1 MTKIAELQ
9 DKGAVVAWSP
19 IGEYADVI
27 ALGSKEKGGIGFDD
41 YGGELELYDWNITQ
55 NNHDGGMPE
64 PTLLGSVKTATRFGS
79 LAWSKGDVSSSILA
93 GGMLDGT
100 VNLYK
105 PSALLG
111 AGGGKVPSD
120 DALLASVQQH
130 KGAAVSALKFNPH
143 ADSPNL
149 LATGGST
156 GQVWMMDIASQ
167 TNVVDVYSPNGDE
180 NGCNLG
186 GEVTQVA
193 WNSQVSHILAS
204 SSANG
209 SVVVWDLRQKK
220 PWCELRVESNCP
232 VSDIA
237 WNPTQGLHMMTAS
250 EGGGGLKLWD
260 LRASTSMPLTTL
272 EGGHAG
278 GVLSM
283 DWCPHDDTLLV
294 SCGNDNRT
302 LLWDLYSLQPIAEIP
317 STDAD
322 ASTVA
327 QNQQTGGDF
336 YGGGL
341 GSSQQKRYDVSW
353 SPCRRGVISTCSF
366 DRKVQAHSVIGLAT
380 KCGRPPKWMSP
391 ASGVS
396 CGFGGAVV
404 SISNNN
410 DANSQ
415 QQRFVKIDTVV
426 EHPELVAVS
435 ETFESE
441 FEEKDCIAY
450 CHDMAT
456 RSTDAYESQVWS
468 FMQIMFE
475 TNAREELLSYLG
487 FDPEKIHSAAMEFTD
502 NEDGEGGDGSNL
514 PSPPP
519 GGSDDNGDATAAT
532 NGASKTPS
540 TTMSKRA
547 ENAVQDALL
556 VGNFEAAV
564 ECCFRSGN
572 LADALVLASCGGA
585 DLWQKTQAQYFARE
599 AKSRPFLS
607 LVSAVI
613 HDRLPDLVATSD
625 PKKWKETLAVL
636 STYGKSEEFPELC
649 AALGERLEGA
659 DVGDF
664 ANASLCYMCA
674 LNLGQAVKYWK
685 FTLRNANANEESPG
699 GTTTDLL
706 SLHDFIEKV
715 TVFTQALDSSQ
726 VELDDEAANLFAEY
740 SKALANQ
747 GLLVA
752 ASKYLKGCDTQEC
765 KELRD
770 RIYRSRMGG
779 FCPDLIASPPDF
791 PYEFVNVG
799 VASDLQGITV
809 KQQGGGQQMMQ
820 MQQQQQP
827 EQQFDQGGAATAQT
841 VNQVQQQSQQ
851 QPVQQQQVQQSP
863 QLQPTPS
870 EGASPSLLPGW
881 VALQDPTSGQT
892 YYANQITGESS
903 WDIPAAPA
911 PTPQPTA
918 TAPSNTYAAQP
929 AAASSQPATVQT
941 QSSYSAANGTNNS
954 TSQKVAS
961 KYGDGFVTSASNPQ
975 LAEQYGN
982 VGTSNPYTNAN
993 RPGTAAAAVGA
1004 TSKKAPVSGT
1014 FDPNSMP
1021 ALSEEYKYLQDG
1033 LIGIVGQLA
1042 ASASGSMEKK
1052 QAAES
1057 QRAVAVFIK
1066 TLARGGVDAEIS
1078 HKVGSVVSALQNR
1091 DYGSASSI
1099 VTGLVSN
1106 EWKDHKDWLKGMKFL
1121 VQMASKKQ
1129 L

>member
-1 MTKIAELQ
+1 MTKIAELK
-9 DKGAVVAWSP
+9 DKGVVVAWSP
-19 IGEYADVI
+19 LGEYADVV

-55 NNHDGGMPE
+55 NNDSVPPE

-79 LAWSKGDVSSSILA
+79 LAWGKCGGGDISSSILA

-100 VNLYK
+100 VNLWK
-105 PSALLG
+105 PASLLG
-111 AGGGKVPSD
+111 GNSSE
-120 DALLASVQQH
+120 DALLASAQQRH
-130 KGAAVSALKFNPH
+130 KGGVSALKFNPH
-143 ADSPNL
+143 ADSSTL
-149 LATGGST
+149 LATGGSG
-156 GQVWMMDIASQ
+156 GQVWMMDISGS
-167 TNVVDVYSPNGDE
+167 NLEVYSPNGDDA

-209 SVVVWDLRQKK
+209 TVSVWDLRQKK

-232 VSDIA
+232 VSDMA
-237 WNPTQGLHMMTAS
+237 WNPTQGLHMITAS

-260 LRASTSMPLTTL
+260 LRSSTSMPLTTL

-317 STDAD
+317 NEDSNSGA
-322 ASTVA
+322 AA
-327 QNQQTGGDF
+327 NQNQQPSDF

-353 SPCRRGVISTCSF
+353 SPIRRGVVSTCSF

-391 ASGVS
+391 SSGVS
-396 CGFGGAVV
+396 CGFGGTVI
-404 SISNNN
+404 SINNSNS
-410 DANSQ
+410 SQ
-415 QQRFVKIDTVV
+415 RYVTIDNIV
-426 EHPELVAVS
+426 EQPELVEVS
-435 ETFESE
+435 EKFESE
-441 FEEKDCIAY
+441 FGSSTDCITY
-450 CHDMAT
+450 CHAMAT
-456 RSTDAYESQVWS
+456 RATEPYESQVWG

-487 FDPEKIHSAAMEFTD
+487 FDPEKIHKVAMEFEEKEE
-502 NEDGEGGDGSNL
+502 EDIKENNGS
-514 PSPPP
+514 STF
-519 GGSDDNGDATAAT
+519 GSKSIMT
-532 NGASKTPS
+532 KH
-540 TTMSKRA
+540 A
-547 ENAVQDALL
+547 ENTVKDALL

-585 DLWQKTQAQYFARE
+585 DLWQKTQAEYFARE
-599 AKSRPFLS
+599 SKRRPFLS

-613 HDRLPDLVATSD
+613 HDQLTDLVTVSD
-625 PKKWKETLAVL
+625 PGKWKETLAVL
-636 STYGKSEEFPELC
+636 STYGKSEEFPALC
-649 AALGERLEGA
+649 AALGDRLEGA
-659 DVGDF
+659 GDL

-674 LNLGQAVKYWK
+674 LNLDRAVKFWK
-685 FTLRNANANEESPG
+685 LTLKNATEG
-699 GTTTDLL
+699 GTDMTDLL
-706 SLHDFIEKV
+706 GLQDFIEKV
-715 TVFTQALDSSQ
+715 TVFMQAMDSSH
-726 VELDDEAANLFAEY
+726 ELEDDVANLFAVY

-752 ASKYLKGCDTQEC
+752 ASKYLKGETQEC

-770 RIYRSRMGG
+770 RIYRSRMGR
-779 FCPDLIASPPDF
+779 FCPDLMASPPDF
-791 PYEFVNVG
+791 PYDFVNVG
-799 VASDLQGITV
+799 VARDLQGITV
-809 KQQGGGQQMMQ
+809 KQQGQQME
-820 MQQQQQP
+820 MQQQQQ
-827 EQQFDQGGAATAQT
+827 QVAQT
-841 VNQVQQQSQQ
+841 AVADTANRAQQQA
-851 QPVQQQQVQQSP
+851 QVQQST
-863 QLQPTPS
+863 QLQPAPS
-870 EGASPSLLPGW
+870 EDANPSLPHGW
-881 VALQDPTSGQT
+881 VAVQDPSSGQT

-903 WDIPAAPA
+903 WDPPAAPV
-911 PTPQPTA
+911 PTPQPAPMA
-918 TAPSNTYAAQP
+918 TSSYATESVSSAQN
-929 AAASSQPATVQT
+929 AESIQATSSFSATNGSAASTSAR
-941 QSSYSAANGTNNS
+941 SSNS
-954 TSQKVAS
+954 TSQKVAN

-993 RPGTAAAAVGA
+993 RPGTAAAAVGS
-1004 TSKKAPVSGT
+1004 TPKKAPVSGT
-1014 FDPNSMP
+1014 LDPNAMP
-1021 ALSEEYKYLQDG
+1021 ALSEEYQYIQAG
-1033 LIGIVGQLA
+1033 LMTIIERLT
-1042 ASASGSMEKK
+1042 ASANGSMEKK

-1057 QRAVAVFIK
+1057 KKAVAVFIK
-1066 TLARGGVDAEIS
+1066 TFARGGIDADIAN
-1078 HKVGSVVSALQNR
+1078 KVGSVVSALQNR
-1091 DYGSASSI
+1091 DYASASSV

>member
-1 MTKIAELQ
+1 MTKIAELK

-19 IGEYADVI
+19 IGDHADVV

-79 LAWSKGDVSSSILA
+79 LAWSTGDIDTSILA

-100 VNLYK
+100 VNLWK
-105 PSALLG
+105 PSALIG
-111 AGGGKVPSD
+111 AAGGSVTAE
-120 DALLASVQQH
+120 DALLASVQRH
-130 KGAAVSALKFNPH
+130 EGAVSALKFNPH
-143 ADSPNL
+143 ADSSNL
-149 LATGGST
+149 LATGGT
-156 GQVWMMDIASQ
+156 AGQVWMMDMATTQ
-167 TNVVDVYSPNGDE
+167 TMNSVNVYSPNGDDA
-180 NGCNLG
+180 NGSSLG

-220 PWCELRVESNCP
+220 PWCELRVESNNSS
-232 VSDIA
+232 VSDVA

-250 EGGGGLKLWD
+250 EGGQGGLKLWD

-272 EGGHAG
+272 EGGHTG

-283 DWCPHDDTLLV
+283 DWCPHDDTLMV

-302 LLWDLYSLQPIAEIP
+302 LLWDLYSLRPIAEIP
-317 STDAD
+317 AEDSTAP
-322 ASTVA
+322 SN
-327 QNQQTGGDF
+327 QNQQNGGQPNDF

-341 GSSQQKRYDVSW
+341 GTSQQKRYDVSW
-353 SPCRRGVISTCSF
+353 SPCRRGVVSTCSF
-366 DRKVQAHSVIGLAT
+366 DRKVQAHSVVGLAT

-404 SISNNN
+404 SISNNTN
-410 DANSQ
+410 SDSQ
-415 QQRFVKIDTVV
+415 QPQRYVTIDNVV
-426 EHPELVAVS
+426 EHPELVSAS
-435 ETFESE
+435 EKFETE
-441 FEEKDCIAY
+441 FGAKDCIAY
-450 CHDMAT
+450 CHDMTA
-456 RSTDAYESQVWS
+456 RASDAYEGQVWS

-487 FDPEKIHSAAMEFTD
+487 FDPEKIQAAAMEFTEED
-502 NEDGEGGDGSNL
+502 DGIDEDG
-514 PSPPP
+514 
-519 GGSDDNGDATAAT
+519 GDASAAT
-532 NGASKTPS
+532 KGAPA
-540 TTMSKRA
+540 MSQRA
-547 ENAVQDALL
+547 ENTVKDALL

-599 AKSRPFLS
+599 AKNRPFLS

-613 HDRLPDLVATSD
+613 HDRLPDLVAASD
-625 PKKWKETLAVL
+625 PAKWKETLAVL
-636 STYGKSEEFPELC
+636 STYGKSEEFPRLC
-649 AALGERLEGA
+649 AALGERLEGEA
-659 DVGDF
+659 AGDF

-685 FTLRNANANEESPG
+685 FMLVEKANINNEEKSSA
-699 GTTTDLL
+699 TTTEDLL
-706 SLHDFIEKV
+706 SLHEFIEKV
-715 TVFTQALDSSQ
+715 TVFTQALDSSEL
-726 VELDDEAANLFAEY
+726 ELDDDVAKLFAKYAE
-740 SKALANQ
+740 SLANQ
-747 GLLVA
+747 GLFVA
-752 ASKYLKGCDTQEC
+752 ASKYLKGCGDTQEC

-779 FCPDLIASPPDF
+779 FCPDLISSPPDF
-791 PYEFVNVG
+791 PYDFVNVG

-809 KQQGGGQQMMQ
+809 KQGGVQQMMQ
-820 MQQQQQP
+820 QHQQQLEHP
-827 EQQFDQGGAATAQT
+827 SYEVASVDAAQT
-841 VNQVQQQSQQ
+841 ANQVQQQQAQVQQ
-851 QPVQQQQVQQSP
+851 SQQQVQQSP
-863 QLQPTPS
+863 QLQPTQS
-870 EGASPSLLPGW
+870 EGPSSSSLPPGW
-881 VALQDPTSGQT
+881 VAIQDPTSGQT
-892 YYANQITGESS
+892 YYANQNTGESS
-903 WDIPAAPA
+903 WEPPAAPA
-911 PTPQPTA
+911 PQPAVT
-918 TAPSNTYAAQP
+918 SNTYAAQP
-929 AAASSQPATVQT
+929 SAASQPSPTIQT
-941 QSSYSAANGTNNS
+941 QGSYSTSNGGS

-982 VGTSNPYTNAN
+982 VGTSNPYSNAN
-993 RPGTAAAAVGA
+993 RPGTAAAAVGS

-1014 FDPNSMP
+1014 FDPHSMP
-1021 ALSEEYKYLQDG
+1021 ALSEEYQYLQDG
-1033 LIGIVGQLA
+1033 LMAIVEQL
-1042 ASASGSMEKK
+1042 SACATGSMEKK

-1057 QRAVAVFIK
+1057 RKAVAVFIK
-1066 TLARGGVDAEIS
+1066 TVARGGVDAQICNR
-1078 HKVGSVVSALQNR
+1078 VGLMLSALQNR